1 MTTAQ
6 PREIELYIT
15 LEGKIPFSDWLESLK
30 DKRIKA
36 EVNRRLERAMAGNFG
51 DHKSV
56 GEDVCEMRITYGP
69 GYRIYYAEVDNKI
82 VLLLC
87 AGDKATQVA
96 DVKKAKEYWQDYQ
109 ESKQQ

>member
-1 MTTAQ
+1 MPTTQ

-15 LEGKIPFSDWLESLK
+15 PNGKIPFSDWLDSLK

-36 EVNRRLERAMAGNFG
+36 EVSRRLERATAGNLG

-56 GEDVCEMRITYGP
+56 GDDVYEMRITYGP

-87 AGDKATQVA
+87 AGDKNTQVA
-96 DVKKAKEYWQDYQ
+96 DIKKAKEYWKDYQ
-109 ESKQQ
+109 ES